1 MIGTL
6 LSLPLLPLK
15 GVVALA
21 RVIADEA
28 DRQLYSM
35 PSLRRELDDLQRLRA
50 QGRIDPEEYQR
61 REQQVLD
68 RALHR
73 GGESHGG

>member
-6 LSLPLLPLK
+6 LSLPLLPVR

-21 RVIADEA
+21 RVIAEEA

-35 PSLRRELDDLQRLRA
+35 PSLRRELDDLHRLRA
-50 QGRIDPEEYQR
+50 EGRIDPDEYERAQ
-61 REQQVLD
+61 QQVLD

-73 GGESHGG
+73 GG